1 MNVEVAIDIAAPV
14 ERVWEAFTD
23 LHSWRRWNSV
33 LRNISTTGPS
43 HLAEGTRFR
52 CSLRVFALPT
62 FFDVTVV
69 EVVPYRQVVWVSG
82 WLGIRAR
89 HGIVCT
95 PQAEG
100 GVRVT
105 SHERF
110 AGLTTAIMGPL
121 FPAWRIRQLTV
132 ALLEDLKAAVE

>member
-1 MNVEVAIDIAAPV
+1 MNVEVAIDITAPV

-23 LHSWRRWNSV
+23 LHSWRQWNSV
-33 LRNISTTGPS
+33 LRDVSTTGAS
-43 HLAEGTRFR
+43 HLAEGAQFR
-52 CSLRVFALPT
+52 CSIRVFALPT
-62 FFDVTVV
+62 FFDVAVV
-69 EVVPYRQVVWVSG
+69 EVVPYRRLIWVSD

-89 HGIVCT
+89 HEFVYN

-110 AGLTTAIMGPL
+110 SGRTMAIMGPL
-121 FPAWRIRQLTV
+121 FPAWRIRRLTA
-132 ALLEDLKAAVE
+132 ALLRDLKAAVE